1 MNQLTPIASAFDAT
15 KLPFVTM
22 IKTDIVKK
30 DGTQECIV
38 TLLTD
43 FMWEETVTGLNKA
56 LKCGDKAISWQTSVY
71 ALNGAKPRLFVQYP
85 KRFAV

>member
-1 MNQLTPIASAFDAT
+1 MNNLVHLASDADVT

-43 FMWEETVTGLNKA
+43 FMWDETVMGLNKA
-56 LKCGDKAISWQTSVY
+56 LISGGKAMSWQMSVY
-71 ALNGAKPRLFVQYP
+71 ALNGEKPRLFVQYP
-85 KRFAV
+85 KAFAL

>member
-1 MNQLTPIASAFDAT
+1 MNQLAPVASEADAT

-30 DGTQECIV
+30 DGRNESII

-43 FMWEETVTGLNKA
+43 FMWDETVMGLNQA
-56 LKCGDKAISWQTSVY
+56 LKSGGKAISWQMSVY
-71 ALNGAKPRLFVQYP
+71 ALNGEKPRLFVQFP
-85 KRFAV
+85 KRFAL